1 MSEKKELQYF
11 NIGKSYGGNQR
22 WMMDPWMHVGG
33 CAALTTCDAL
43 IYFSLY
49 KEKPHLCPYKGD
61 SMTKHQY
68 RKFGMSVRP
77 YLQPRQSGIKDI
89 DTYIQGV
96 KIYLEDIGEDTITV
110 SGIEGIELYETAEEA
125 IKEKIDVGIPVP
137 YLMLKH
143 YNKKFDF
150 FEWHW
155 FLVIGYEIREDG
167 FYIKAATYGKSYW
180 LSLRELW
187 DTGFEE
193 KGGIILFSILK

>member
-89 DTYIQGV
+89 DTYIQ
-96 KIYLEDIGEDTITV
+96 
-110 SGIEGIELYETAEEA
+110 
-125 IKEKIDVGIPVP
+125 
-137 YLMLKH
+137 
-143 YNKKFDF
+143 
-150 FEWHW
+150 
-155 FLVIGYEIREDG
+155 
-167 FYIKAATYGKSYW
+167 
-180 LSLRELW
+180 
-187 DTGFEE
+187 
-193 KGGIILFSILK
+193 

>member
-1 MSEKKELQYF
+1 MNEKHELQYF

-49 KEKPHLCPYKGD
+49 KEKSHLCPYRVD

-89 DTYIQGV
+89 DTYIDGV
-96 KIYLEDIGEDTITV
+96 RIYLEDIEEESIKV
-110 SGIEGIELYETAEEA
+110 SGIKGTEPYEKAEAA
-125 IKEKIDVGIPVP
+125 IKEKIADEIPVA

-143 YNKKFDF
+143 QDKQFDF

-155 FLVIGYEIREDG
+155 FLVVGYEIRKDG
-167 FYIKAATYGKSYW
+167 FYIKVATYGKEHW
-180 LSLRELW
+180 LPLKELW

-193 KGGIILFSILK
+193 KGGIVIFDVLD